1 MERIFEKW
9 EKSICTGSLVYW
21 NKKFY
26 AFYATR
32 LINKD
37 GKVNEQLSYAISEDG
52 IHFKKQKPNPFYTSA
67 PGYSGRDFRDPKVF
81 VDSTSTFHLF
91 VSSWKEN
98 TGFHASGALVHIT
111 SKDLKNW
118 DVKDP
123 VLTGQ
128 GSVPE
133 CPDYFYWKGWY
144 YLIYGDNGNTFYVK
158 SKNQY
163 GPWQQPRHQTLN
175 EDWSNVVKTAAFVN
189 DRRIAA
195 GWVPSRSQNKDNT
208 HEIFGGNAVFREIIQ
223 EADGTLNS
231 KFPLEMIP
239 ETEPALQLKLNS
251 DLLVTTQDNSNFSI
265 NSPNGIGAVHYENIP
280 TNCRITLEIEP
291 QGINEEYGINLNLLK
306 SPH

>member
-1 MERIFEKW
+1 MKRI
-9 EKSICTGSLVYW
+9 TL
-21 NKKFY
+21 
-26 AFYATR
+26 
-32 LINKD
+32 L
-37 GKVNEQLSYAISEDG
+37 L
-52 IHFKKQKPNPFYTSA
+52 
-67 PGYSGRDFRDPKVF
+67 
-81 VDSTSTFHLF
+81 L
-91 VSSWKEN
+91 
-98 TGFHASGALVHIT
+98 
-111 SKDLKNW
+111 
-118 DVKDP
+118 
-123 VLTGQ
+123 LTGILQ
-128 GSVPE
+128 SS
-133 CPDYFYWKGWY
+133 
-144 YLIYGDNGNTFYVK
+144 IGNTFYVK

-265 NSPNGIGAVHYENIP
+265 NSPNGIGAAHYENIP
-280 TNCRITLEIEP
+280 LNCRITLEIEP